1 MNRPLIPHTEVEQ
14 LRAARAV
21 LRAEADAIGQ
31 LADQIDASFCDAVE
45 LISKRSGC
53 VIVTGIGKA
62 GLIGQKIV
70 ATLSSTGTRAHFL
83 HPTEAV
89 HGDVGCVHEDDIV
102 LAISNSGE
110 TEELVRLL
118 PVFAS
123 LNVPVLAIT
132 STSDNSLAQG
142 SQVVLAT
149 GRVTEA
155 GEHGLAPS
163 TSTTTMLALGDA
175 LALVL
180 SRMKG
185 FTPRDFAKLH
195 PGGSLGKKLQT
206 VRDVMRPLGQIRI
219 ANQTVSIRQ
228 VLATAHSPGR
238 RSGAIILTDDH
249 GAITGL
255 FTDSDLV
262 RLLERR
268 QDQCLDRPISESMT
282 RSPLTTS
289 PDVLMCDAVAL
300 LSEKKFSELPV
311 ADEHHRPIGLVD
323 ITDVLGYA
331 TAASSPSTDQRDLQI
346 RHLDRESA

>member
-21 LRAEADAIGQ
+21 LRAEATAIGQ
-31 LADQIDASFCDAVE
+31 LADRIDSTFSNAVD
-45 LISKRSGC
+45 LILAQSGC

-83 HPTEAV
+83 HPTEAI
-89 HGDVGCVHEDDIV
+89 HGDIGCVHEDDIV

-110 TEELVRLL
+110 TEELVKLL
-118 PVFAS
+118 PVFAGM
-123 LNVPVLAIT
+123 NVPVLAMT
-132 STSDNSLAQG
+132 STSNNSLAKG
-142 SQVVLAT
+142 ADAVIAT
-149 GRVTEA
+149 GQVIEA

-185 FTPRDFAKLH
+185 FTPKDFARLH

-206 VRDVMRPLGQIRI
+206 VKDVMRPLNQIRI
-219 ANQTVSIRQ
+219 AQDTVSIRD

-238 RSGAIILTDDH
+238 RTGAIILTNDA

-262 RLLERR
+262 RLLEQR

-282 RSPLTTS
+282 HSPLTTT
-289 PDVLMCDAVAL
+289 PDVLMSEAVAL
-300 LSEKKFSELPV
+300 LSKRKFSELPV
-311 ADEHHRPIGLVD
+311 TDGNQRPVGLVD
-323 ITDVLGYA
+323 ITDVIGI
-331 TAASSPSTDQRDLQI
+331 TTDVADTKNQQPDLQI
-346 RHLDRESA
+346 RHSERESA